1 MLLLDSGVY
10 MDMDAV
16 FGSTS
21 ELVSSVESGHVGYH
35 NEDHKVLVFPCLPT
49 IVLP

>member
-16 FGSTS
+16 FRSTL

-35 NEDHKVLVFPCLPT
+35 NEDHKVMVFPCLPT
-49 IVLP
+49 FVLP